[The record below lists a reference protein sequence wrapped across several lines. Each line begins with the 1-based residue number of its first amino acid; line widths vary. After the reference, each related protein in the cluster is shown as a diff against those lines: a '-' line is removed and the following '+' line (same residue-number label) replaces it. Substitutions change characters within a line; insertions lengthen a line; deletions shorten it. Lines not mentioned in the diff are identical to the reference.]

1 MKRRVLLKSAAAGIA
16 TAATHSLSHAS
27 TCFHEPDPVTIN
39 DFSGLNPVIVSEE
52 VRPETVEELQQA
64 VEKWEGPLSIG
75 GGRFSMGGQV
85 AAPHSLHIDMR
96 GLDNVVSYLPE
107 ERVIRVQ
114 AGTTWRS
121 IQDRIDPLDQS
132 VKIMQSFSN
141 FTVGG
146 SLSVNCHGRYVGRGP
161 LVNSVR
167 ALQLLLPDGRLVEAS
182 RTENNDL
189 FRAVIGG
196 YGGLGIVT
204 EVELDL
210 EDNCRIE
217 RRVKKISIDEY
228 PEWFAKNV
236 LENQQVVLHN
246 ADLTPPDFDQPKAIS
261 WVRTE
266 RQLTDDRRLVPRG
279 LNYSTERNAIWAV
292 SELPGGDMVRSAL
305 ERSILDNLPMVVWR
319 NFEASKDTASVEPRS
334 RAHSTY
340 VLQEYFI
347 PVKNFQSFTAAMAV
361 ILKNPQTGAI
371 NVSIRHAPADTTS
384 LLSWA
389 PVEVFCFVLYYKQR
403 VTDSAHR
410 DVESW
415 TRELIEAAL
424 SNEGRYYLPYR
435 LHATL
440 DQFRRAYPEANDFEA
455 LKRRVDPQNRMR
467 NLLWDRYLAS
477 SAP

>member
-1 MKRRVLLKSAAAGIA
+1 MKRRLLLKSAAAGIA
-16 TAATHSLSHAS
+16 AAATHSLSQA
-27 TCFHEPDPVTIN
+27 TCAQEPGNVTVN
-39 DFSGLNPVIVSEE
+39 DFSGLNPVVVSGE
-52 VRPETVEELQQA
+52 VRPSTVEELKQA
-64 VEKWEGPLSIG
+64 IERWEGPLSIG

-85 AAPHSLHIDMR
+85 AAPHSLHVDMR
-96 GLDNVVSYLPE
+96 GLDRVVSYLPE
-107 ERVIRVQ
+107 QHVIRVQ
-114 AGTTWRS
+114 AGITWRS
-121 IQDRIDPLDQS
+121 IQDCIDRLDQS

-182 RTENNDL
+182 RTENADL

-204 EVELDL
+204 EIELDL

-217 RRVKKISIDEY
+217 RRVKKVSVEEY
-228 PEWFAKNV
+228 PDWFAKNI
-236 LENQQVVLHN
+236 LQSQQVVLHN

-266 RQLTDDRRLVPRG
+266 RRLTDDRRLVPRG
-279 LNYSTERNAIWAV
+279 LNYATERNAIWAV
-292 SELPGGDMVRSAL
+292 SELPGGDTVRSTV
-305 ERSILDNLPMVVWR
+305 ERSILDRLPMVVWR
-319 NFEASKDTASVEPRS
+319 NFEASKDTASVEPTPRTQ
-334 RAHSTY
+334 STY

-347 PVKNFQSFTAAMAV
+347 PVKNFQSFTAAMAG

-410 DVESW
+410 DVELW

-440 DQFRRAYPEANDFEA
+440 DQFRRAYPEANDFAA

-467 NLLWDRYLAS
+467 NLLWDRYLSS